1 VQRLLR
7 AACCP
12 PSGESCTNIS
22 FSQRGHSCAEGPGP
36 HPSPIAPNL
45 STSSWSTVPPRFA
58 ELLPSATPPEDTSG
72 RAPGGTLLNTDVA
85 RRLAANAMSRATTVL
100 ARCSCLKSARRL
112 FWPRDVETNDGRI
125 PRRGVACPR
134 PAIALLGL
142 RCLLIFYTILTTV
155 RNILS
160 MRTSPPAGGLCCGG
174 LVRMLLPRTLC
185 PAVCTRRSRPL
196 EPWRLIPDVQILVLQ
211 PQPPCAVSFQHW
223 HARLGRAGRL
233 QSSTQEIRYPSS
245 MEGHV
250 PRLHC
255 DHGQR
260 HHAQRHSTAR
270 ETALQRF
277 LGRVVARRHLRRVSA
292 ARERNSSRPRVADA

>member
-1 VQRLLR
+1 M
-7 AACCP
+7 
-12 PSGESCTNIS
+12 
-22 FSQRGHSCAEGPGP
+22 
-36 HPSPIAPNL
+36 
-45 STSSWSTVPPRFA
+45 
-58 ELLPSATPPEDTSG
+58 PSARHRPSRSKVSVDFLHNFDHGAEHFEHAHKPP
-72 RAPGGTLLNTDVA
+72 
-85 RRLAANAMSRATTVL
+85 
-100 ARCSCLKSARRL
+100 
-112 FWPRDVETNDGRI
+112 
-125 PRRGVACPR
+125 
-134 PAIALLGL
+134 
-142 RCLLIFYTILTTV
+142 
-155 RNILS
+155 
-160 MRTSPPAGGLCCGG
+160 CGG

-196 EPWRLIPDVQILVLQ
+196 EPWRLIPDAQILVLQ